1 MQRGQRGCECI
12 VDFGAQ
18 LESALF
24 DFAEEFLEP
33 QHLGDV
39 RLRGVK
45 PHTDILF
52 VPVEQHAEE
61 AAGDVLDIRHIDAEL
76 ARIVASE
83 QGRHRFA
90 KQREV
95 GSVPDLHRSQTDH
108 MVTIRQRLYHV
119 FPGLDARHV
128 ESSFCLGCLS

>member
-76 ARIVASE
+76 ARIA
-83 QGRHRFA
+83 QP
-90 KQREV
+90 REV